1 MAYRNNEA
9 TITVQHYHN
18 RSNNN
23 NLVSVS
29 VTSRLSI
36 IKHLPDVVGSG
47 APVDVVTGAA
57 EVVVGVVVVTG
68 TAVVVVGVV
77 VVGVVVVGV
86 VVVGAGAV
94 VVGAGPPVVVAGA
107 CPSAVK
113 VTLNPVLVTEKS
125 DRKVMK

>member
-1 MAYRNNEA
+1 MAYRNNKA
-9 TITVQHYHN
+9 TITGQHHQN
-18 RSNNN
+18 RNNN

-36 IKHLPDVVGSG
+36 IKRLPEVVGSG

>member
-1 MAYRNNEA
+1 MAYRNNKA
-9 TITVQHYHN
+9 TITVQHYYN
-18 RSNNN
+18 RNNN

-113 VTLNPVLVTEKS
+113 ATLNPVLVTEKS

>member
-1 MAYRNNEA
+1 M
-9 TITVQHYHN
+9 
-18 RSNNN
+18 
-23 NLVSVS
+23 S

-57 EVVVGVVVVTG
+57 EIVVGVVVVTG

-77 VVGVVVVGV
+77 VVDGVVVVGV